1 MKNIYLVQVV
11 DAYGP
16 NKFLPLAIAYQ
27 WLYARNDN
35 WNLKDT
41 LIEKIPPTDY
51 VQTMDTP
58 ALVAMSSY
66 VWNWEYNQALA
77 IEIKKHW
84 PDCVI
89 VVGGPQIH
97 KRDPEFFNRY
107 PMFDLA
113 VHGEGERAF
122 REILARDSNY
132 DGIPHV
138 QTRTHMPKIASR
150 VLDISDIPSPI
161 LEGFYEPI
169 MAKYPKDTM
178 WQVTFETLRGCP
190 YHCAFCDIGDSYWN
204 KLTLFDIDRVKAEI
218 DWMGKNRI
226 EYVSVC
232 DSNWGLLERDR
243 EITQYVIDVKKQYG
257 YPRWWDA
264 TWAKNNVDRNFEIAM
279 MNKTSGADIFKG
291 VTFAMQSFNDP
302 TLEASERFNIKETEV
317 RHYLQRYKQ
326 EGIPTYSELIW
337 PMPEETYESLK
348 TGIQK
353 LIDLGQDSFLMIHPL
368 VITNNATMGDP
379 AYQKRWGI
387 EVKTVPLDTYY
398 LSTKDLKDYIVEYTD
413 AVCSTNTVDYETV
426 LEGHMFGWIAILMY
440 YYGWGH
446 YLTKYICKETG
457 CKETDVFENMLKF
470 IKANSNTCLHHE
482 YQETLTHLKSTFEE
496 QGFWGRRVLGDDDI
510 YWEYK
515 GASSVILHENSTK
528 LLNELVA
535 FMEQYYPS
543 LPAFWPVFLNCLM
556 CKNNTAQY
564 PLSTKDIDPLDEDLA
579 EKMLGIRSN
588 NLIIDH
594 SDRSP
599 MDKKTFY
606 HKAYHWNRKASY
618 WRCTVSDGNKPID
631 INHK

>member
-41 LIEKIPPTDY
+41 LIEKIPPENY
-51 VQTMDTP
+51 VKTMEDP

-77 IEIKKHW
+77 REIKKSW
-84 PDCVI
+84 PNCVI

-97 KRDPEFFNRY
+97 KRDPEFFNRF

-122 REILARDSNY
+122 KEILLREGNY

-138 QTRTHMPKIASR
+138 QTRTHLPKMAAR
-150 VLDISDIPSPI
+150 VMDISDIPSPI
-161 LEGFYEPI
+161 LSGFYEPI
-169 MAKYPKDTM
+169 MAKYPADTM

-218 DWMGKNRI
+218 DWMGRNRI

-232 DSNWGLLERDR
+232 DSNWGLLDRDV
-243 EITQYVIDVKKQYG
+243 EITQYVIDTKKKYG

-279 MNKTSGADIFKG
+279 MNKENGVDIFKG

-302 TLEASERFNIKETEV
+302 TLEASERFNIKENEV
-317 RHYLQRYKQ
+317 KHCLQRYKE

-348 TGIQK
+348 TGVQK

-368 VITNNATMGDP
+368 VITYNATMGDP
-379 AYQKRWGI
+379 KYQERWGI
-387 EVKTVPLDTYY
+387 KTKTVPLDTYY

-413 AVCSTNTVDYETV
+413 AVCSTRTVDYETM
-426 LEGHMFGWIAILMY
+426 LNGHMFSWISILMY

-457 CKETDVFENMLKF
+457 CKEIDVFENLLEF
-470 IKANSNTCLHHE
+470 IKRTPGTCLHFE
-482 YQETLTHLKSTFEE
+482 YQDTLDHLKRTFEE
-496 QGFWGRRVLGDDDI
+496 QGFWGRKVMGNDDI

-515 GASSVILHENSTK
+515 GASSVILHESK
-528 LLNELVA
+528 DRLMNELVA
-535 FMEQYYPS
+535 FMKQYYPTLLAYES
-543 LPAFWPVFLNCLM
+543 VALNLLM
-556 CKNNTAQY
+556 CKNNFVEY
-564 PLSTKDIDPLDEDLA
+564 PINVIVDENLA
-579 EKMLGIRSN
+579 ESMLGIRSN
-588 NLIIDH
+588 NLLIDH
-594 SDRSP
+594 VDQKP
-599 MDKKTFY
+599 VDTKTFY

-618 WRCTVSDGNKPID
+618 WRCTASDNNQSVD
-631 INHK
+631 NNHK